1 MSEETAQQMAARVAT
16 LMGQRLHVSGD
27 GLSEKLARG
36 GKRLPRRVR
45 VAAQELADAAA
56 LEGMPKLQQ
65 QIDPRKLTDAR
76 AVCLRYL
83 EPLGQAARRWGW
95 VMGTMAQVAAG
106 LMAVAAAAWVLA
118 R

>member
-1 MSEETAQQMAARVAT
+1 MSEETAQQMAARVAA
-16 LMGQRLHVSGD
+16 LMGQRLHVAGD

-45 VAAQELADAAA
+45 AAAQELADAAA
-56 LEGMPKLQQ
+56 MEGVPKLQQ
-65 QIDPRKLTDAR
+65 QIDPQRLMDAR
-76 AVCLRYL
+76 DVCLRYL
-83 EPLGQAARRWGW
+83 GPLGQGARRWGW
-95 VMGTMAQVAAG
+95 FLGTVAQVAAG